1 MLLERYTLLSEKFKA
16 KMKEEEKA
24 IGIECDLSEVK
35 KILEEIAEKEAA
47 AEDAVENYKKKVG
60 NAKVV

>member
-1 MLLERYTLLSEKFKA
+1 
-16 KMKEEEKA
+16 MKEEEKA

-47 AEDAVENYKKKVG
+47 AEDAVENYKKKVD

>member
-1 MLLERYTLLSEKFKA
+1 
-16 KMKEEEKA
+16 MKEEEKA

-47 AEDAVENYKKKVG
+47 AEDTVESDVKKTDNAKAVEMRNRALESLG
-60 NAKVV
+60 GT